1 MSTKKVQA
9 RKQVAFR
16 LSADLVVRIDK
27 QVSQLAAKGMRVS
40 RAVVVEHLLYLGLK
54 AADAAARGK

>member
-1 MSTKKVQA
+1 MSVDVLA
-9 RKQVAFR
+9 
-16 LSADLVVRIDK
+16 RIDK

-54 AADAAARGK
+54 AADAAAKGK